1 MFHVYTIISQFIQ
14 LPLNKLLNVSITIS
28 ISYFFHYYRRK
39 IRNTQFLVEFDAKCR
54 KRSAS
59 FHPSFPTGTF
69 DSSQKYYP
77 RRGSLLETVGKER
90 NSLENSVAEFES
102 PRRSLS
108 RMDIEVAFNTLVTGR
123 KMAFRMSRF
132 VRVSR
137 VIDGPALLPWRILNG
152 GRPTADIKG
161 LLGLRIVNEV
171 VKMWTGNRSAAA
183 IHRGRSTSM

>member
-1 MFHVYTIISQFIQ
+1 M
-14 LPLNKLLNVSITIS
+14 
-28 ISYFFHYYRRK
+28 
-39 IRNTQFLVEFDAKCR
+39 
-54 KRSAS
+54 
-59 FHPSFPTGTF
+59 
-69 DSSQKYYP
+69 
-77 RRGSLLETVGKER
+77 
-90 NSLENSVAEFES
+90 AEFES

-152 GRPTADIKG
+152 GRPAADIKG

-171 VKMWTGNRSAAA
+171 VKMWPGNRSAAA
-183 IHRGRSTSM
+183 IHRGRCTCKFRSNLLPLQIHFYVRFHSFVVSRRKV